1 MYGISFPNKS
11 CRKIQ
16 MAPWPYEIQI
26 PPWPELKKF
35 FSSSEGTLGAW
46 RGRCHH
52 FVRRFRKVMEK
63 YGKMPYVFRKNLARF
78 REDYRKTFKGR
89 FREID
94 WAGKQAERLG

>member
-1 MYGISFPNKS
+1 
-11 CRKIQ
+11 
-16 MAPWPYEIQI
+16 
-26 PPWPELKKF
+26 
-35 FSSSEGTLGAW
+35 
-46 RGRCHH
+46 
-52 FVRRFRKVMEK
+52 MEK

>member
-1 MYGISFPNKS
+1 M
-11 CRKIQ
+11 RKIQ
-16 MAPWPYEIQI
+16 MAPWPHEIQI

-46 RGRCHH
+46 RGKCHH
-52 FVRRFRKVMEK
+52 FLRRFRKVMDK
-63 YGKMPYVFRKNLARF
+63 YGKIWKNAIFFWKNLVRF

-94 WAGKQAERLG
+94 WAGKQVEGLG